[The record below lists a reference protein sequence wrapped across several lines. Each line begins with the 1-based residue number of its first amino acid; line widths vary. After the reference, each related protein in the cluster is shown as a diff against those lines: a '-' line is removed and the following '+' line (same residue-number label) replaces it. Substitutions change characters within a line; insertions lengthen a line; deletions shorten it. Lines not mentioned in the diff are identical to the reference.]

1 MNSNYIIFLL
11 LIATIT
17 QSCVSL
23 NKYRELDDKYAISS
37 QTLDSLKYMNNEI
50 SIVNDELSENVLRLT
65 RRKGGLEQDTLELGM
80 AIRKKQRAYNDLS
93 TSYEGLIQNN
103 SSTMAKQAEKNRAL
117 LEQLGEMDLDL
128 QERERLLV
136 QREKDLKQLRSKLNQ
151 KDKDL
156 EQLKTMVS
164 SALLSFQGEGL
175 SVNHRDGK
183 LYVSLENSLL
193 FSSGSWAVNDKG
205 VKAITKLSS
214 VLTQQPGLQ
223 IMVEG
228 HTDNI
233 PFKGAGLIKDN
244 WDLSV
249 MRATAIVRIMANNK
263 GIKLENI
270 TASGKGDTKPLVPNN
285 SSENRAVNRRTEIIL
300 SPNIDDLLDL
310 LD

>member
-1 MNSNYIIFLL
+1 
-11 LIATIT
+11 
-17 QSCVSL
+17 
-23 NKYRELDDKYAISS
+23 
-37 QTLDSLKYMNNEI
+37 MNNEI

>member
-1 MNSNYIIFLL
+1 MNLNYTIFLL
-11 LIATIT
+11 LIATIA

-23 NKYRELDDKYAISS
+23 NKYRELDGKYAISS
-37 QTLDSLKYMNNEI
+37 QALDSLKYMNNEI
-50 SIVNDELSENVLRLT
+50 SIANDELSENILRLT
-65 RRKGGLEQDTLELGM
+65 RRKSGLEQDTLELGI

-93 TSYEGLIQNN
+93 TSYEVLIQNN
-103 SSTMAKQAEKNRAL
+103 SSTMAKQAKKNRAL

-136 QREKDLKQLRSKLNQ
+136 QREEDLKHLRSKLIQ

-214 VLTQQPGLQ
+214 VLSQQPGLQ

-228 HTDNI
+228 HTDNV
-233 PFKGAGLIKDN
+233 PFNGTGLIKDN

-270 TASGKGDTKPLVPNN
+270 TASGKGETKPLVPNN